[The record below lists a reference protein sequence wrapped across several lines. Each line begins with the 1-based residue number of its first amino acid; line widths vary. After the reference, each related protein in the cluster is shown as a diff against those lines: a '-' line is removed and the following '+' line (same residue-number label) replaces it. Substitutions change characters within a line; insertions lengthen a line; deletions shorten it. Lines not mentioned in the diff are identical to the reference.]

1 MSGLEW
7 LGMIML
13 VVMLFAIFVG
23 IPISFTLLFLALIF
37 GFAGL
42 GMTVFDL
49 AYLQILGL
57 MKQDEFVAVPM
68 FILMGYICDQAG
80 LMERLF
86 RGFRD
91 LFAPLSGSLY
101 LVVIATATLFG
112 IAAGTVGATVAL
124 LGIMAGPMMI
134 KSGYD
139 VRMSA
144 GAITAGGTLGILI
157 PPSVMLVVMGP
168 VLGVSVLQLYAAAF
182 GPGFLLAGMYMVYTM
197 VRSHLNPRLGPPVP
211 KEERV
216 HSIGT
221 ILWECLVGMV
231 PVSVLTIATLGVIL
245 AGITTSTEAAAMGAA
260 GAIALVLGYGR
271 VTWRGLFSACQSTL
285 ATTSMVLF
293 LAVASNV
300 FGAVFARLGTA
311 TWITNTLLAV
321 PLPAWGTISL
331 VLFLIFLLG
340 WPFEWPAIVLI
351 FLPMLAPVATG
362 LGYDMVWFGT
372 IVAVVLQ
379 TAFLSPPVAMSA
391 YYLKQVVKDWSMR
404 DIYRGM
410 YDFMVIQ
417 VLCVALVL
425 AFPQIAMWFP
435 EWLAA
440 GDRLATPLQKD
451 DGDPAAARN
460 ALEAGDALTND
471 AAGATTAEPEK

>member
-1 MSGLEW
+1 MSGLEA
-7 LGMIML
+7 LGLLML
-13 VVMLFAIFVG
+13 VVMLGAIFIGV
-23 IPISFTLLFLALIF
+23 PISFTLLFLALIF
-37 GFAGL
+37 GYLGL
-42 GMTVFDL
+42 GPMVFDL
-49 AYLQILGL
+49 AYLQAFGL

-86 RGFRD
+86 KAFRD
-91 LFAPLSGSLY
+91 LFAPVRGALY

-124 LGIMAGPMMI
+124 LGIMAGPIMI

-139 VRMSA
+139 ARMSA

-182 GPGFLLAGMYMVYTM
+182 GPGFLLAGMYMLYTM
-197 VRSHLNPRLGPPVP
+197 GRSFLDPKLGPPVP
-211 KEERV
+211 LEEREP
-216 HSIGT
+216 SIKVV
-221 ILWECLVGMV
+221 LWECVVGLV
-231 PVSVLTIATLGVIL
+231 PVTVLTLATLGAIL
-245 AGITTSTEAAAMGAA
+245 AGLTTSTEAASLGAL
-260 GAIALVLGYGR
+260 GAILLVLAYGR
-271 VTWRGLFSACQSTL
+271 FTWKGLFAACHSTL

-293 LAVASNV
+293 LAVTSNI

-311 TWITNTLLAV
+311 TWITNALLAV
-321 PLPAWGTISL
+321 PLPPWGTMSLLL
-331 VLFLIFLLG
+331 VLVFLLG

-362 LGYDMVWFGT
+362 LGYDMVWFGC

-391 YYLKQVVKDWSMR
+391 YYLKQVVREWSMGT
-404 DIYRGM
+404 IYRGM
-410 YDFMVIQ
+410 ADFMVIQ
-417 VLCVALVL
+417 VICVALVL
-425 AFPQIAMWFP
+425 VFPQIAMWFP
-435 EWLAA
+435 QW
-440 GDRLATPLQKD
+440 
-451 DGDPAAARN
+451 
-460 ALEAGDALTND
+460 LEAGDRMAIPAQERGLD
-471 AAGATTAEPEK
+471 PADSGELEAGDK

>member
-1 MSGLEW
+1 MDGLQF
-7 LGMIML
+7 LGMVML
-13 VVMLFAIFVG
+13 VVMLGAIFIG

-37 GFAGL
+37 GFMGL
-42 GMTVFDL
+42 GVTVFDL
-49 AYLQILGL
+49 AYLQTIGL

-86 RGFRD
+86 KAFRD
-91 LFAPLSGSLY
+91 LFAPVRGALY
-101 LVVIATATLFG
+101 LVVIGTATLFG

-134 KSGYD
+134 RSGYD
-139 VRMSA
+139 ARMSA

-182 GPGFLLAGMYMVYTM
+182 GPGFLLAGMYMVYTLG
-197 VRSHLNPRLGPPVP
+197 RCFINPKLGPPVP
-211 KEERV
+211 MEERV
-216 HSIGT
+216 HSWAT
-221 ILWECLVGMV
+221 ILWECVVGLV
-231 PVSVLTIATLGVIL
+231 PVTVLTIVTLGVIL

-260 GAIALVLGYGR
+260 GAIVMVICYGR
-271 VTWRGLFSACQSTL
+271 FTLKGLLEACYSTL
-285 ATTSMVLF
+285 TTTSMVLF
-293 LAVASNV
+293 LAVASNI

-311 TWITNTLLAV
+311 TWITNALLAV
-321 PLPAWGTISL
+321 PLPAWGTMAL
-331 VLFLIFLLG
+331 LLFLIFLLG

-372 IVAVVLQ
+372 ITAVVLQ

-391 YYLKQVVKDWSMR
+391 YYLKQVVKDWSLAT
-404 DIYRGM
+404 IYRGM
-410 YDFMVIQ
+410 ADFMVIQ
-417 VLCVALVL
+417 VICVVLVL

-435 EWLAA
+435 QWLEA
-440 GDRLATPLQKD
+440 GDRMAIPATVEDTKD
-451 DGDPAAARN
+451 AGASRD
-460 ALEAGDALTND
+460 ALEAGD
-471 AAGATTAEPEK
+471 EMKEEKD

>member
-1 MSGLEW
+1 MSALQL
-7 LGMIML
+7 LGMVML
-13 VVMLFAIFVG
+13 VVMLGAIFIGV
-23 IPISFTLLFLALIF
+23 PISFTLLFLALIF
-37 GFAGL
+37 GSIGL
-42 GMTVFDL
+42 GVTVFDL
-49 AYLQILGL
+49 ATLQTIGL

-86 RGFRD
+86 KAFRD
-91 LFAPLSGSLY
+91 LFAPVRGALY

-139 VRMSA
+139 VKMSA

-168 VLGVSVLQLYAAAF
+168 VLGISVLQLYAAAF
-182 GPGFLLAGMYMVYTM
+182 GPGFLLAAMYIVYTM
-197 VRSHLNPRLGPPVP
+197 GRSFINPKLGPPVP
-211 KEERV
+211 LEERQTNFKIV
-216 HSIGT
+216 
-221 ILWECLVGMV
+221 LWECAVGLV
-231 PVSVLTIATLGVIL
+231 PVTVLTLATLGAIL
-245 AGITTSTEAAAMGAA
+245 AGLTTATEAAALGAL
-260 GAIALVLGYGR
+260 GAILLVLAYGR
-271 VTWRGLFSACQSTL
+271 FTWKGLFAACHSTL

-293 LAVASNV
+293 LAVTSNI

-311 TWITNTLLAV
+311 TWMTETLIAV
-321 PLPAWGTISL
+321 PLPAWGTMSL
-331 VLFLIFLLG
+331 LLVLIFLLG

-372 IVAVVLQ
+372 ITAVVLQ

-391 YYLKQVVKDWSMR
+391 YYLKQVVKQWNLST
-404 DIYRGM
+404 IYRGM
-410 YDFMVIQ
+410 ADFMVIQ
-417 VLCVALVL
+417 CLCVALVL
-425 AFPQIAMWFP
+425 VFPQIAMWFP
-435 EWLAA
+435 QWLQA
-440 GDRLATPLQKD
+440 GDRMAVPALR
-451 DGDPAAARN
+451 GDEGETAGARDS
-460 ALEAGDALTND
+460 LEAGDLKPDLGDDDET
-471 AAGATTAEPEK
+471 K